1 VDRTASRR
9 NACTKT
15 SPQALDEPAAL
26 LLRFF
31 LDFGFET
38 EYGMATNGSRFPL
51 PKQPSLQL
59 PQLTVHRKGRQRT
72 DEEIGCPNCSEGLG
86 FSIQMFI
93 MHKKAR
99 KTFTCMLVD
108 KKRKDIYTC
117 NK

>member
-38 EYGMATNGSRFPL
+38 EYGMATNGS
-51 PKQPSLQL
+51 
-59 PQLTVHRKGRQRT
+59 KGFLYLNSRHYSCR
-72 DEEIGCPNCSEGLG
+72 S
-86 FSIQMFI
+86 
-93 MHKKAR
+93 
-99 KTFTCMLVD
+99 
-108 KKRKDIYTC
+108 
-117 NK
+117 